1 MNPIDFHEFFDKLVL
16 QVFEFFLLLV
26 QSSTSTNKFVKIQE
40 IRRFEIGCWIR

>member
-16 QVFEFFLLLV
+16 QAFGFFLLLA
-26 QSSTSTNKFVKIQE
+26 QSSKSTNKFVEIQE